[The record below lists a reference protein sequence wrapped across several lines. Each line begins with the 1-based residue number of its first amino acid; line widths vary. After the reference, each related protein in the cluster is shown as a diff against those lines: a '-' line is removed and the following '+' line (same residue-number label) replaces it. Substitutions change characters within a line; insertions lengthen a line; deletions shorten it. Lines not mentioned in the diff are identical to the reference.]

1 MVLDRILKKLEDSKI
16 FKEWYQDNEN
26 YYLVH
31 AFLMIDPQVKQ
42 TWQIGYYGKKRD
54 KIITFDVGDEILQN
68 PESEVFKNSGIVKQL
83 DLKKVKVDYKKAMN
97 IAEKFAKQHYPNYSI
112 GKKIVILQNLDK
124 QVWNITFISNSFE
137 TLNIKINAE
146 DGKVFYHNLTK
157 IFSFDQ
163 GCKDNNS

>member
-1 MVLDRILKKLEDSKI
+1 MVLDKILKRLEDSKV
-16 FKEWYQDNEN
+16 FKEWYNNNQN

-31 AFLMIDPQVKQ
+31 AFLMIDPKVKQ
-42 TWQIGYYGKKRD
+42 TWQIGYYNKKKD
-54 KIITFDVGDEILQN
+54 KIITFDVGDEIVKN
-68 PESEVFKNSGIVKQL
+68 PEAEVFKNSGIVKKL
-83 DLKKVKVDYKKAMN
+83 DLKRVKIDYKKAIN

-137 TLNIKINAE
+137 TLNVKVNVE

-157 IFSFDQ
+157 IFSVDNA
-163 GCKDNNS
+163 CKDNNS